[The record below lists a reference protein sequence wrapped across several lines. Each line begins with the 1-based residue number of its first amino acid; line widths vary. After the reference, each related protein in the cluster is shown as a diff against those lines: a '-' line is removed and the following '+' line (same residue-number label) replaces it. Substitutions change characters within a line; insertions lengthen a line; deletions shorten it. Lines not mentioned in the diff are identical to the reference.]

1 MEEKNRIFSTL
12 LKSLRQ
18 TAGYSQCETAE
29 LLYLSRSTYNHYEAG
44 ERTPS
49 VEIVIRIA
57 ALFHIHPV
65 DIIGTFIPADIKK
78 INPGYLD
85 TLYCGKYSFTT
96 DDTKVLSCYNALQ
109 DKEKEIVLKL
119 MASLKAT
126 ESG

>member
-1 MEEKNRIFSTL
+1 MEEKNRIFSKL

-49 VEIVIRIA
+49 IEIIIRIA
-57 ALFHIHPV
+57 ALFHMHPV
-65 DIIGTFIPADIKK
+65 DIIGTFIPSDIQK
-78 INPGYLD
+78 IHPDYLD

-96 DDTKVLSCYNALQ
+96 DDTKVLSYYNALQ
-109 DKEKEIVLKL
+109 DKEKEIILKL
-119 MASLKAT
+119 MASMKAI